1 MDGSVFS
8 SGFKS
13 DLKAL
18 SYHVNKGNFLSVKQ
32 SEPLFVKSVRALSPK
47 KDAGKIESLKRV
59 SWQWLKEIGTAIK
72 EKDVSMLQQA
82 YDEFMR
88 VYELLENGGH
98 RTLEDVIMEKKEP
111 VVTTQENVSLVEIDG
126 KVGKKEN
133 QNEILN
139 ISGDQYDLS
148 FPDHLSNEE
157 FCKKLDIDEANY
169 YSAKSARAFTP
180 RKESNEV
187 TEINTNEDG
196 NDQNNLSSLD
206 SDSAKNTENVAP
218 TKESK
223 EVTDVT
229 AQINLS
235 SSLEPESDKNTM
247 AVTPMKESKEVS
259 DSNAK
264 NKLSSLI
271 PEYLRENLHEM
282 VEKQVMIIVEQYVEG
297 QLEEYDLGK
306 ILSLCKIDKSTGV
319 ANVPNNPYKKGHG
332 KRKMDNYHNQMV
344 GEVPVHGMKKRSAKR
359 QSTGTK

>member
-1 MDGSVFS
+1 MERSVFS

-13 DLKAL
+13 DLMAV
-18 SYHVNKGNFLSVKQ
+18 SYHVNKGNFLSVKE
-32 SEPLFVKSVRALSPK
+32 SEHLFVKSVRALSAN

-59 SWQWLKEIGTAIK
+59 CWVWLKEIGIAIK

-98 RTLEDVIMEKKEP
+98 RTLEDLIMKKKES
-111 VVTTQENVSLVEIDG
+111 VVTTQETVSLVEIDG
-126 KVGKKEN
+126 KVGKREN

-139 ISGDQYDLS
+139 NSGDQYDLS
-148 FPDHLSNEE
+148 FPDHLYTEE
-157 FCKKLDIDEANY
+157 NCQKIDDDVGNY
-169 YSAKSARAFTP
+169 YSKKNKKKVSP
-180 RKESNEV
+180 MNESKEI
-187 TEINTNEDG
+187 TYG

-206 SDSAKNTENVAP
+206 SDSAKNTENVAR

-223 EVTDVT
+223 ELTDGN

-259 DSNAK
+259 DSNAR

-282 VEKQVMIIVEQYVEG
+282 VEKQLMIFLEQYVEG

-306 ILSLCKIDKSTGV
+306 ILSLCKIDKSTGI
-319 ANVPNNPYKKGHG
+319 ANVCKNPYRNGHG
-332 KRKMDNYHNQMV
+332 KRKSDSNYHNQMIGQV
-344 GEVPVHGMKKRSAKR
+344 SVHGMKKRSHKR
-359 QSTGTK
+359 QSTGSK

>member
-1 MDGSVFS
+1 M
-8 SGFKS
+8 
-13 DLKAL
+13 
-18 SYHVNKGNFLSVKQ
+18 N
-32 SEPLFVKSVRALSPK
+32 
-47 KDAGKIESLKRV
+47 ES
-59 SWQWLKEIGTAIK
+59 KEIT
-72 EKDVSMLQQA
+72 
-82 YDEFMR
+82 
-88 VYELLENGGH
+88 
-98 RTLEDVIMEKKEP
+98 
-111 VVTTQENVSLVEIDG
+111 
-126 KVGKKEN
+126 
-133 QNEILN
+133 
-139 ISGDQYDLS
+139 
-148 FPDHLSNEE
+148 
-157 FCKKLDIDEANY
+157 
-169 YSAKSARAFTP
+169 
-180 RKESNEV
+180 
-187 TEINTNEDG
+187 DG

-223 EVTDVT
+223 EVKDGN

-282 VEKQVMIIVEQYVEG
+282 VEKQVMIFLEQYVEG

-344 GEVPVHGMKKRSAKR
+344 GEVPVHGMKKRSDKR
-359 QSTGTK
+359 QSTATK